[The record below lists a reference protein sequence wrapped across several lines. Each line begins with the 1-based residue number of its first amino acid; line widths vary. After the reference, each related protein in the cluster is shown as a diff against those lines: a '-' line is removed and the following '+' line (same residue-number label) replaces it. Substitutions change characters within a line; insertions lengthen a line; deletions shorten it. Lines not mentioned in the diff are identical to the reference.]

1 MGYTNTKIASDCD
14 FLIPET
20 NVLKWNSFDGNT
32 FELTFMD
39 LMPHAMLAEIGA
51 QTNTI
56 EEARNA
62 MEPFAAML
70 AKVLLEQ

>member
-1 MGYTNTKIASDCD
+1 
-14 FLIPET
+14 
-20 NVLKWNSFDGNT
+20 
-32 FELTFMD
+32 MD